1 MGVQMAEKKKRRQFT
16 KEFRAEAVRLVRESG
31 KPVSAVAR
39 DIDVTETSLYA
50 WMRQDRIDRG
60 EGGPGTLT
68 SEELEE
74 LRGLRKEVRELR
86 MERDFLKNLRARARL
101 LLNQKLLT
109 ATLFATREER
119 PSVYWC
125 FRAR

>member
-1 MGVQMAEKKKRRQFT
+1 MGVQMAEKKKSRQFT

-31 KPVSAVAR
+31 KPVSGVAR

-86 MERDFLKNLRARARL
+86 MERDFLK
-101 LLNQKLLT
+101 KT
-109 ATLFATREER
+109 AAYFA
-119 PSVYWC
+119 SVKK
-125 FRAR
+125 